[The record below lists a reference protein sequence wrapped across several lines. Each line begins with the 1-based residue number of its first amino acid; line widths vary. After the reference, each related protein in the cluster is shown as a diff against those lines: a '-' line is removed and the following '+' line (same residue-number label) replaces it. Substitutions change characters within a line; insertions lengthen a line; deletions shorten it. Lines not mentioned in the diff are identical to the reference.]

1 MTSTPFLPMH
11 VQALGLSRNPFPYTP
26 DADSYFLTPYLEEQI
41 VELEHCILARKGFC
55 LLTSE
60 IGLGKSTLV
69 RRLLASLQQKA
80 VRCALVVNTFL
91 QGPELLRAIVSD
103 FGLLPAEDLYS
114 NHKILNDFLLQ
125 MHRSGSTCLIV
136 IDDAQNLSRSSLEMI
151 RLLSNLETDQEK
163 LIQILLVGQPE
174 LEMELAAHDLR
185 QLRSRLAKHVR
196 LNALSLEES
205 IEYTAFR
212 FSVASKGSS
221 EYAINQPAGKMLWQA
236 TQGIPRGMHIIL
248 DRCLYGL
255 MHRDVKLIDSALMAH
270 AIADA
275 QILLRGLSSTTD
287 KPAVAKPRFEP
298 LNARSKQY
306 HIAPIF
312 VVMAIGTVGLIF
324 SAIWWAQ
331 TNSSDAKQLSI
342 DPSIANAPI
351 SASHSALAVST
362 VAPEAKITQFS
373 KASNTETTSVAAA
386 IVTTPVRSVKP
397 TAECTDQMDKPVV
410 PYASD
415 PLQFARL
422 TPETWALV
430 GERLGASVK
439 TCFDSK
445 QKDYQIAWHAPAVPV
460 VFPAGR
466 EVARYQI
473 GLSNFGSLAASE
485 VDGILGAKTTESIRL
500 LQMRIGIEP
509 SGRLD
514 PLTALVLN
522 KVYLN

>member
-1 MTSTPFLPMH
+1 MTNTPFLPMH
-11 VQALGLSRNPFPYTP
+11 VQALGFTRNPFPYTP

-69 RRLLASLQQKA
+69 RRLLASLQQQA

-103 FGLLPAEDLYS
+103 FGLSPAEDLYS

-125 MHRSGSTCLIV
+125 MHRSGTTCLIV

-196 LNALSLEES
+196 LNALSLQES
-205 IEYTAFR
+205 LDYTAFR
-212 FSVASKGSS
+212 FSVASKVSS
-221 EYAINQPAGKMLWQA
+221 EYVINQPAGKLLWQA
-236 TQGIPRGMHIIL
+236 SQGIPRGMHIIL

-255 MHRDVKLIDSALMAH
+255 MHRGVKIIDSAMMAQ

-275 QILLRGLSSTTD
+275 QILLRGLSSTID
-287 KPAVAKPRFEP
+287 KPMIASPAYDS
-298 LNARSKQY
+298 AHDRSKQY
-306 HIAPIF
+306 QFAPIM
-312 VVMAIGTVGLIF
+312 VGAVIGTFGLVF
-324 SAIWWAQ
+324 SAIWLTQ
-331 TNSSDAKQLSI
+331 KSSLDAKQM
-342 DPSIANAPI
+342 SIAQSSTNVPI
-351 SASHSALAVST
+351 AAVASIAAS
-362 VAPEAKITQFS
+362 EAKHTQTSKISHAEITT
-373 KASNTETTSVAAA
+373 ATAAM
-386 IVTTPVRSVKP
+386 ISTPLP
-397 TAECTDQMDKPVV
+397 IANFAAECSDQMGVSIFPN
-410 PYASD
+410 ASD
-415 PLQFARL
+415 PLQLARL
-422 TPETWALV
+422 TPQTWALV
-430 GERLGASVK
+430 GERLGSSVK
-439 TCFDSK
+439 TCFDSRQK
-445 QKDYQIAWHAPAVPV
+445 QYQIAWHAPSVPI

-466 EVARYQI
+466 EVAKYQI

-500 LQMRIGIEP
+500 LQTRIGIEP